1 MKQNYVTMTK
11 RIDDNNIRHI
21 KSLDT
26 ENKFLNPI
34 WMWGQNN
41 TRLTL
46 YLGAVKISP
55 DINPIYGF

>member
-11 RIDDNNIRHI
+11 KIGDTKVRH

-34 WMWGQNN
+34 WMWGQN
-41 TRLTL
+41 T
-46 YLGAVKISP
+46 P
-55 DINPIYGF
+55 D

>member
-11 RIDDNNIRHI
+11 RIDDNNIWHI

-55 DINPIYGF
+55 DINSI